1 MIYKYTAFNKD
12 GKKIKGKIEAL
23 NEKDARN
30 KIDGIVIS
38 IKPAKSFNIHISNVS
53 KTELFKLFNALGLY
67 LKASISLINAI
78 TLTKNQTDNV
88 KLLKFLDYLQQNIKE
103 GQSFY
108 KTLLNQ
114 KTIKIP
120 SYIIN
125 SVKVGEETGKLD
137 SVLIEMSKFLKEE
150 EKINSKTEQA
160 LIYPSFIVIV
170 AIAMIVF
177 MLTNVVPKI
186 VKVFQNMHQKLP
198 SVTEFVINT
207 GNFLKNNYLTL
218 LIVTVLSVLI
228 YLFLYK
234 KSQKFKY
241 FIHSLLLKIPL
252 VKKIIISKEL
262 GRFSYLTYVLTSS
275 GVNYV
280 NAVNLAANTI
290 ENEKIKSVFKK
301 ALNEVIEGK
310 KLSYSLKKAGFD
322 FDKSFIQAIALAE
335 ETSEM
340 DNILKNL
347 SEIYFEENESRINTF
362 LSILEPALIIIIGGV
377 IGFII
382 TALLLP
388 MFNMNVLR

>member
-114 KTIKIP
+114 KIIKIP

-137 SVLIEMSKFLKEE
+137 NVLIEMSKFLKEE
-150 EKINSKTEQA
+150 EKINSKTKQA

-218 LIVTVLSVLI
+218 LIVTVLFVLV

>member
-114 KTIKIP
+114 KIIKIP

-150 EKINSKTEQA
+150 EKINSKTKQA

>member
-38 IKPAKSFNIHISNVS
+38 VKPAKSFNFHISNVS

-114 KTIKIP
+114 KIIKIP

-150 EKINSKTEQA
+150 EKINSKTKQA

-198 SVTEFVINT
+198 PVTEFVINT

-218 LIVTVLSVLI
+218 LIVTVLFVLV

-252 VKKIIISKEL
+252 IKKIIISKEL